1 MTDNQPAS
9 SESPRV
15 ADRIDTSVPH
25 SARFWN
31 YLLGGKDNYE
41 PDRQV
46 GDYIKEHMPGLVDV
60 ARTSRHFLARAIH
73 YLVVEE
79 GIRQFLDVGT
89 GLPTADNTHQVAQR
103 AAADCR
109 IVYVDNDPLVLAH
122 ARALLTSSPEGATA
136 YIDADVRD
144 PVGIIEAAAET
155 LDFDRP
161 VALVLM
167 GIMGHI
173 EDFAEAKS
181 LIQRL
186 LAPLAPGSFLV
197 HYDGTNTS
205 EQMVAAE
212 EEYIA
217 SGAVPYYVRSPEQI
231 EAAFEGLELVAPGVV
246 RLPEWRPEFGEL
258 QGPAG
263 VDAFGGVGR
272 KPRRPRP

>member
-1 MTDNQPAS
+1 MTDNQPANS
-9 SESPRV
+9 GPSGIP
-15 ADRIDTSVPH
+15 DRIDTSVPH

-60 ARTSRHFLARAIH
+60 ARTSRHFLARAIR
-73 YLVVEE
+73 YLVLEE
-79 GIRQFLDVGT
+79 GIRQFLDIGT
-89 GLPTADNTHQVAQR
+89 GLPTADNTHEVAQR
-103 AAADCR
+103 AAADSR

-122 ARALLTSSPEGATA
+122 ARALLTSTPEGVTA

-144 PVGIIEAAAET
+144 PEGILTAAEKT
-155 LDFDRP
+155 LDLGKP

-173 EDFAEAKS
+173 KDFDEAKS

-197 HYDGTNTS
+197 HYDGTNTT

-212 EEYIA
+212 EEYTA
-217 SGAVPYYVRSPEQI
+217 SGAVPYYVRGPEQI
-231 EAAFEGLELVAPGVV
+231 EAAFEGLEVVAPGVV
-246 RLPEWRPEFGEL
+246 RLPEWRPEFDGFG
-258 QGPAG
+258 GPAA

-272 KPRRPRP
+272 KPLA

>member
-1 MTDNQPAS
+1 MP
-9 SESPRV
+9 
-15 ADRIDTSVPH
+15 DRIDTSVPH

-46 GDYIKEHMPGLVDV
+46 GEYIKEHMPGLVDV
-60 ARTSRHFLARAIH
+60 ARTSRHFLARAIRH
-73 YLVVEE
+73 LVLEE
-79 GIRQFLDVGT
+79 GIRQFLDIGT

-122 ARALLTSSPEGATA
+122 ARALLTSTPEGATA

-144 PVGIIEAAAET
+144 PDAILDAAAAT
-155 LDFDRP
+155 LDFDKP

-173 EDFAEAKS
+173 EDFEVAKS
-181 LIQRL
+181 LIRRL

-197 HYDGTNTS
+197 HYDGTNTT

-212 EEYIA
+212 EEYTA

-231 EAAFEGLELVAPGVV
+231 EAAFEGLELVEPGVV
-246 RLPEWRPEFGEL
+246 RLPDWRPEFEAFN
-258 QGPAG
+258 GPAH

-272 KPRRPRP
+272 KPLP